1 MSQKAHI
8 ILQTLT
14 SLYPSA
20 KVGLDYTNALELLM
34 ATILSAQANDKQINK
49 ITPALFKKC
58 PTAQDYVNISS
69 TELEK
74 IIHSSGFY
82 KNKAKNLKACA
93 QKLVSDFDGHVPR
106 SMHELVTLP
115 GVGRKTANVVLSEV
129 FGKNEGV
136 CVDTHVLR
144 LSEKLG
150 LTKFQDAVRVEQDL
164 MKAVPQQD
172 WKNITTMLITHGR
185 EVCFARK
192 PNCQICPLTKHCVWY
207 GKNNKKKME

>member
-14 SLYPSA
+14 ALYPSA

-93 QKLVSDFDGHVPR
+93 QKLVSDFGGHVPR

-192 PNCQICPLTKHCVWY
+192 PNCEICPLTKHCVWY